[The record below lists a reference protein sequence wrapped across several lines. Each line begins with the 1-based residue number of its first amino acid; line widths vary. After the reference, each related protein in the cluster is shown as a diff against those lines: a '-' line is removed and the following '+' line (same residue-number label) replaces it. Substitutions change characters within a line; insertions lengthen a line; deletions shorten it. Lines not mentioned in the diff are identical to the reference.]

1 VKELGEGSQVAT
13 DEKREAVRPVTL
25 PRMKHRNF
33 GTHSQPVSEVGLGC
47 WQFGGDFGPMSDA
60 QAMAIMS
67 AAADSGVDFFD
78 TADVYGGG
86 RSESLIGK
94 FLATH
99 KGQPIR
105 VVTKYGRDGS
115 VFPDKFTEA
124 SMHAAVD
131 VARRRLGVD
140 VLDCLQL
147 HCIPI
152 DALREGDV
160 FDWLRSLKAEGAI
173 REFGASVESV
183 DEGLLCLKQDGLASL
198 QVIFNLF
205 RQKLA
210 TKLFPQAQAAGVS
223 IIVRLPLASGL
234 LSGKFTRQTEFTDGD
249 HRNYNRDGQCFNVGE
264 TFAGL
269 PFETGV
275 ELVNEIREMLP
286 ENMTMAQAS
295 LRWILDHDAVTT
307 VIPGASSPEQVAS
320 NVAVS
325 NLPSLSEHIH
335 QRLSTLYQSKIAQ
348 HIRGPY

>member
-1 VKELGEGSQVAT
+1 MGHT
-13 DEKREAVRPVTL
+13 TVRYTGP
-25 PRMKHRNF
+25 MKHRTF
-33 GTHSQPVSEVGLGC
+33 GTHGQPVSEVGLGC
-47 WQFGGDFGPMSDA
+47 WQFGGDFGPMSDS
-60 QAMAIMS
+60 QALAIM
-67 AAADSGVDFFD
+67 AAAVDGGVDFFD

-99 KGQPIR
+99 SAKLIR

-115 VFPDKFTEA
+115 VFPDKFTEV
-124 SMHAAVD
+124 SMRAAVD
-131 VARRRLGVD
+131 AARRRLGVD

-147 HCIPI
+147 HCIPMA
-152 DALREGDV
+152 ALRKGDV

-183 DEGLLCLKQDGLASL
+183 DEGLLCLKQDGIASL

-205 RQKLA
+205 RQKLV
-210 TKLFPQAQAAGVS
+210 TELFPQAQAAGVS

-234 LSGKFTRQTEFTDGD
+234 LSGKFTRQTKFTEGD

-269 PFETGV
+269 PFETGI
-275 ELVNEIREMLP
+275 ELANEIRDMLP
-286 ENMTMAQAS
+286 QNMTMSQAS
-295 LRWILDHDAVTT
+295 LRWILDQDAVTT
-307 VIPGASSPEQVAS
+307 IIPGASSPEQVAS

-325 NLPSLSEHIH
+325 ESPRMSEELHK
-335 QRLSTLYQSKIAQ
+335 RLSAFYQSKVAK

>member
-1 VKELGEGSQVAT
+1 MNIRK
-13 DEKREAVRPVTL
+13 VRYTPS
-25 PRMKHRNF
+25 MKHRIF
-33 GTHSQPVSEVGLGC
+33 GTHDQQVSDVGLGC

-60 QAMAIMS
+60 QALAIM
-67 AAADSGVDFFD
+67 AAAVDGDVDFFD

-94 FLATH
+94 FLARH
-99 KGQPIR
+99 SGKPIQ

-115 VFPDKFTEA
+115 VFPDKFTET
-124 SMHAAVD
+124 SMRTAVD
-131 VARRRLGVD
+131 AARRRLGVD

-147 HCIPI
+147 HCIPLA
-152 DALREGDV
+152 ALRDGAV

-183 DEGLLCLKQDGLASL
+183 EEGLLCLQQDGIASL

-205 RQKLA
+205 RQKLM
-210 TKLFPQAQAAGVS
+210 TELFPQAQAAGVS

-234 LSGKFTRQTEFTDGD
+234 LSGKFTRQTAFTAGD

-275 ELVNEIREMLP
+275 ELANEIREMLP
-286 ENMTMAQAS
+286 QNMTMAQAS

-307 VIPGASSPEQVAS
+307 IIPGASSPEQVAS

-325 NLPSLSEHIH
+325 DMPKLSDDLH
-335 QRLSTLYQSKIAQ
+335 QRLSKFYQSNVAQ

>member
-1 VKELGEGSQVAT
+1 
-13 DEKREAVRPVTL
+13 
-25 PRMKHRNF
+25 MKHRTF
-33 GTHSQPVSEVGLGC
+33 GTLRQPVSEVGLGC
-47 WQFGGDFGPMSDA
+47 WQFGGDFGPMSDE

-105 VVTKYGRDGS
+105 IVTKYGRDGS

-124 SMHAAVD
+124 SMRAAVD
-131 VARRRLGVD
+131 AARRRLGVD

-147 HCIPI
+147 HCISI
-152 DALREGDV
+152 DALRESAV

-183 DEGLLCLKQDGLASL
+183 DEGLLCLKQDGIASL

-205 RQKLA
+205 RQKLL
-210 TKLFPQAQAAGVS
+210 TELLPQAHAAGVS
-223 IIVRLPLASGL
+223 IIARLPLASGL
-234 LSGKFTRQTEFTDGD
+234 LSGKFTRHTTFTEAD

-269 PFETGV
+269 PFDRGI
-275 ELVNEIREMLP
+275 ELANEIREMLP
-286 ENMTMAQAS
+286 PNMTMAQAS

-307 VIPGASSPEQVAS
+307 IIPGASSPEQVAS
-320 NVAVS
+320 NVEVS
-325 NLPSLSEHIH
+325 NLPSLSEDLHK
-335 QRLSTLYQSKIAQ
+335 RMSEFYQSKVAQ

>member
-1 VKELGEGSQVAT
+1 
-13 DEKREAVRPVTL
+13 
-25 PRMKHRNF
+25 MKHRTF
-33 GTHSQPVSEVGLGC
+33 GTYRQPVSEVGLGC

-60 QAMAIMS
+60 QALAIM
-67 AAADSGVDFFD
+67 AAAVDGGGDFFD

-99 KGQPIR
+99 NGHPIR

-140 VLDCLQL
+140 MLDCLQL

-152 DALREGDV
+152 DALREGAV
-160 FDWLRSLKAEGAI
+160 FDWLRSLKAAGKI
-173 REFGASVESV
+173 REFGASVESAE
-183 DEGLLCLKQDGLASL
+183 EGLLCLKQDGLASL

-205 RQKLA
+205 RQKLV
-210 TKLFPQAQAAGVS
+210 TELFPQAQAAGVS

-234 LSGKFTRQTEFTDGD
+234 LSGKFTRQTVFTAGD
-249 HRNYNRDGQCFNVGE
+249 HRNYNRDGQAFNVGE

-269 PFETGV
+269 PFETGI
-275 ELVNEIREMLP
+275 ELANEIREMLP
-286 ENMTMAQAS
+286 QNMTMAQAS

-307 VIPGASSPEQVAS
+307 IIPGASSPEQVTS

-325 NLPSLSEHIH
+325 DLPRLSDELH
-335 QRLSTLYQSKIAQ
+335 QRLSELHQSKVAQ